1 MIVRKTE
8 RAAAAVEFAL
18 VAPVLI
24 ALLLGT
30 IEFGF
35 LIFLSSAASGAAREG
50 ARAAAI
56 SGQVAD
62 AVTVAKSAYMTT
74 TGRAGNAT
82 VNPAGPACT
91 PGEAVVVTVTENYG
105 SLTTFFGSS
114 FTATGRGEMRCG
126 G

>member
-1 MIVRKTE
+1 MGKSD

-18 VAPVLI
+18 VAPILI
-24 ALLLGT
+24 ALLLGMV
-30 IEFGF
+30 EFGF
-35 LIFLSSAASGAAREG
+35 LIFLNSAAAGAAREG

-62 AVTVAKSAYMTT
+62 AVTVAKSAYKDTT
-74 TGRAGNAT
+74 SRTGSAT
-82 VNPAGPACT
+82 VSPAGRACT

-105 SLTTFFGSS
+105 SLTKFFGSS

>member
-1 MIVRKTE
+1 MSRS
-8 RAAAAVEFAL
+8 RGAAAVEFAL
-18 VAPVLI
+18 VLPLLMTLVL
-24 ALLLGT
+24 GM

-35 LIFLSSAASGAAREG
+35 LLFLNSAAAGAAREG

-56 SGQVAD
+56 SAQVAD
-62 AVTVAKSAYMTT
+62 AVTVAESSYKDTT
-74 TGRAGNAT
+74 SRTGSAT
-82 VNPAGPACT
+82 VSPAGPACI

-105 SLTTFFGSS
+105 SLTKFFGSS

>member
-1 MIVRKTE
+1 MRKSE

-24 ALLLGT
+24 ALLLGI

-35 LIFLSSAASGAAREG
+35 LIYLNSAAAGAAREG
-50 ARAAAI
+50 ARAAAV

-62 AVTVAKSAYMTT
+62 AVTVAESAYTDTT
-74 TGRAGNAT
+74 SRTGSAT
-82 VNPAGPACT
+82 VSPVGPACT
-91 PGEAVVVTVTENYG
+91 PGEAVVVTVTESYG
-105 SLTTFFGSS
+105 SLTKFFGSS